1 MGLLDTISRWFKPEP
16 IASASDLRAFLDSRS
31 AFISQKCVVEYA
43 RARTG
48 VMSPKLFKEE
58 AFKAA
63 LTRSRWTTY
72 AIVYC
77 DVAEMVEGLLR
88 RRVSLPPGALEDRL
102 VGMGRATFFAYDL
115 PEGAPRDFW
124 DRAVERLEHRLAEA
138 RLHAP
143 KPVRDIPKAHIDE
156 VFANLPIHE
165 SLRGHDYELIQNN
178 LRTNLVRVH
187 EDFLAAV
194 DFGRLVKAIEAG

>member
-1 MGLLDTISRWFKPEP
+1 MGLLDTLSRWFKPEP
-16 IASASDLRAFLDSRS
+16 VATASDLAAFMDSRA
-31 AFISQKCVVEYA
+31 AFIAQKCVVEYA

-48 VMSPKLFKEE
+48 VMSPKLFKEA
-58 AFKAA
+58 AFKTA
-63 LTRSRWTTY
+63 LSQSRWTTY

-88 RRVSLPPGALEDRL
+88 NRTGLPPGRLAERL
-102 VGMGRATFFAYDL
+102 VEMGRATFLAYGL
-115 PEGAPRDFW
+115 PEDAPADFW
-124 DRAVERLEHRLAEA
+124 DRAVDRLERRLAEA

-143 KPVRDIPKAHIDE
+143 KPVREIPKGGIEE
-156 VFANLPIHE
+156 VFANLPIHA
-165 SLRGHDYELIQNN
+165 SLRGHDYELVQNN

-194 DFGRLVKAIEAG
+194 DFDRLAKALDGG